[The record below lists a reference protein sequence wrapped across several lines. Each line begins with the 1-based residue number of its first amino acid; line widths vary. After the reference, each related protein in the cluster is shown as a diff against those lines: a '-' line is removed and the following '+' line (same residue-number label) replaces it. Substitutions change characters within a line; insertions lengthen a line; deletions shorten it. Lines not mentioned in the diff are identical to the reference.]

1 MQHKPLRFALWLLVA
16 GLSFGLSLGWPW
28 LVLLGLIGPVVWL
41 MGSFIWN
48 ALQ

>member
-1 MQHKPLRFALWLLVA
+1 MKHNPLRVALWLLIA

-41 MGSFIWN
+41 TASLVWN

>member
-1 MQHKPLRFALWLLVA
+1 MPHNPLSFSLWLLVA

-41 MGSFIWN
+41 FGSVAWH